1 MTGSEND
8 HENMAI
14 WLGFPT
20 ETELGGKI
28 IFPKNHDIGV
38 ETFQGSA
45 LFWYSKFKNG
55 FDDERTQFA
64 RCPIIQGNPT
74 RFCNV
79 VNVKRPPDRSSLL
92 YFEMLPVK
100 TFVEVAL
107 F

>member
-20 ETELGGKI
+20 TTELGGKI

-64 RCPIIQGNPT
+64 RCPIIQGKLRVT
-74 RFCNV
+74 QRVFV
-79 VNVKRPPDRSSLL
+79 
-92 YFEMLPVK
+92 MLRGRQIGHLCSILK
-100 TFVEVAL
+100 CYQ
-107 F
+107 